1 MSTTDHYL
9 ERIARATKRLAQL
22 QARDL
27 LAQQRRDT
35 KSKDLERRVQAKR
48 RKRIADLA
56 ILAGADKIDDDELLG
71 ALSNH
76 MHARAESSV
85 REAAVMQGNLLLDD
99 DAMGSRELH

>member
-1 MSTTDHYL
+1 MSTTDHYQ